1 MSRSLRN
8 KRSLTDKIN
17 SNVVETNE
25 QVVKKR
31 KHLTV
36 KSDSN
41 DETLDSEW
49 YPPNWK
55 TTVENVRKMR
65 KDNIAPVDDMGC
77 DKAADSNESPEVCR
91 LLK

>member
-17 SNVVETNE
+17 SNVVETKE
-25 QVVKKR
+25 RVVKKR
-31 KHLTV
+31 KHLTI

-41 DETLDSEW
+41 DETSNSEW
-49 YPPNWK
+49 NPPNWK
-55 TTVENVRKMR
+55 MTVENIRQMR

-77 DKAADSNESPEVCR
+77 DKAADLNESPEVCR
-91 LLK
+91 LLN

>member
-17 SNVVETNE
+17 SNVVETKE
-25 QVVKKR
+25 RVVKKR
-31 KHLTV
+31 KYLTI

-41 DETLDSEW
+41 DETSNSEW
-49 YPPNWK
+49 NPPNWK
-55 TTVENVRKMR
+55 MTVENIRQMR

-77 DKAADSNESPEVCR
+77 DKAADLNESPEVCR
-91 LLK
+91 LLN